1 MGDAR
6 VLTKGFPAK
15 SLREDLAGKTLFA
28 EYAKVEEI
36 DRRKNKSLLQEV
48 TPALAIPANVEEL
61 RLLTTVRDGRTPEA
75 EDMWNGSAEQRTP
88 ANTLTEVM
96 SGLEIESDLFYAKTK
111 LFREYIVK
119 DEE

>member
-1 MGDAR
+1 MADAQ
-6 VLTKGFPAK
+6 VLTKGSPAWP
-15 SLREDLAGKTLFA
+15 LREDLAGTTLFA
-28 EYAKVEEI
+28 EYAKVEET

-48 TPALAIPANVEEL
+48 TPVLATPANVEEFP
-61 RLLTTVRDGRTPEA
+61 LLTTVRDGRTAEA
-75 EDMWNGSAEQRTP
+75 EDMWNGSAEHRTL

-111 LFREYIVK
+111 LLREYIVK